1 MSSPYSNRYACMQL
15 ASASRSFFFSCVF
28 DACHAMHMPQ
38 VVNLQTELTY
48 LQGHLSTMEPPTP
61 PPLAAQNQMPMTT
74 AAFCVSNLPWPSND
88 IPPTVDVST
97 LLEEP
102 QTQQSNWV
110 SQQQQHYVMVGEGSG
125 AGVSGSGA
133 GARGGGDLQL
143 LDRHGTAPVWS
154 QPEPPPCTQ

>member
-1 MSSPYSNRYACMQL
+1 MQL